1 MAEVLNILVIE
12 DRTADF
18 LMVER
23 HLKKNGLSALCRRVD
38 SLEGLKAA
46 IAGENWDLVLSD
58 YNVPQLD
65 FQEALN
71 LILTALPDLPVI
83 LVTGTLGEEKAVEL
97 LKLGVCDFVL
107 KGNPTRLVPVIERS
121 LREASERKGKRE
133 AEEELRKS
141 NERFRMIFEHSI
153 DAILLTRTDGSV
165 LAANP
170 EACRI
175 FGMSAAEICHAG
187 RAGLMDIED
196 VRLPGLLKE
205 RCRTGKCRGE
215 ISMKRGDG
223 SMFPAEISSAV
234 FSKGD
239 GIQHASMIIRD
250 ITERKNL
257 EAQMRQAHKMEA
269 VGQLAGGVAHD
280 FNNILQ
286 AIFGYSQLI
295 LSSAKGKEPVE
306 KHVSEL
312 IRATQRAADLTKS
325 LLAFSRKQAVT
336 LEVIDVSEVIKGN
349 EVFLRRLIRED
360 IKLKIAC
367 TTEPLTVLADRG
379 QIEQVLMNLVTNARD
394 AMPKGGLLSIE
405 TRNTTLGQDF
415 IEAHGFGTAGA
426 YASFS
431 VSDSG
436 FGMDRVTQSHI
447 FEPFFTTKEQG
458 KGTGLGLSMAYGI
471 VKKHDGF
478 ITVYSEPGR
487 GATFKIYLPAVQGS
501 ALPGIKESRET
512 APLRGGTETIL
523 VCEDDEVLRRLST
536 KILEHSGY
544 GVIEAVD
551 GKDAVDKFIEF
562 DKRID
567 LVIID
572 AIMPKKNGKQA
583 CDEMRIIRPDLQVL
597 FVSGYTRDIF
607 AEDNVFDENA
617 AFVQKPVLPNELLAK
632 IRELLDKQ
640 APAGGGV

>member
-1 MAEVLNILVIE
+1 
-12 DRTADF
+12 
-18 LMVER
+18 
-23 HLKKNGLSALCRRVD
+23 
-38 SLEGLKAA
+38 
-46 IAGENWDLVLSD
+46 
-58 YNVPQLD
+58 
-65 FQEALN
+65 
-71 LILTALPDLPVI
+71 
-83 LVTGTLGEEKAVEL
+83 
-97 LKLGVCDFVL
+97 
-107 KGNPTRLVPVIERS
+107 
-121 LREASERKGKRE
+121 
-133 AEEELRKS
+133 
-141 NERFRMIFEHSI
+141 
-153 DAILLTRTDGSV
+153 
-165 LAANP
+165 
-170 EACRI
+170 
-175 FGMSAAEICHAG
+175 
-187 RAGLMDIED
+187 MDIED

-487 GATFKIYLPAVQGS
+487 GATFKIYLPAVQGP